1 MFTICKR
8 TLDERGNAYDTAIAA
23 CTFKERRD
31 AVSYLDKVT
40 RFLRPEAGFEGDQG
54 YWWVRN
60 NGVVT
65 RFTIRS

>member
-8 TLDERGNAYDTAIAA
+8 VLDEQGNMADTALTS
-23 CTFKERRD
+23 CTFKEKSD

-40 RFLRPEAGFEGDQG
+40 QFLRPDAGYEGEKG

-65 RFTIRS
+65 RLTIQS